1 MQFNIT
7 YLRQKDFLFN
17 TIFYLSLHLP
27 SPPLFLL
34 FLKLLSFFVNC
45 FHIIVLFVLYSY
57 LFILIISTFCDKFT
71 KEKALDKTNLFFG
84 LIHEPIMQLNYG
96 QWLICLSISLF
107 AVLYVLYFGS
117 EINLK
122 SKKKKSIS

>member
-27 SPPLFLL
+27 SPPPFS
-34 FLKLLSFFVNC
+34 FIPQTVVFFVNC

-96 QWLICLSISLF
+96 QWLICLSIDLF
-107 AVLYVLYFGS
+107 AVLYVHIFGS
-117 EINLK
+117 EINLNLK
-122 SKKKKSIS
+122 I

>member
-1 MQFNIT
+1 M
-7 YLRQKDFLFN
+7 YP
-17 TIFYLSLHLP
+17 HL
-27 SPPLFLL
+27 PLFLIPQTVV
-34 FLKLLSFFVNC
+34 FFVS

-96 QWLICLSISLF
+96 RWLICLSINLF
-107 AVLYVLYFGS
+107 AVLYVHIFGS
-117 EINLK
+117 EINLNLKKSK
-122 SKKKKSIS
+122 SKKLNTSYLHEGQLTTDTFNRK

>member
-17 TIFYLSLHLP
+17 TIIYLSLHLP
-27 SPPLFLL
+27 SPPSFSYSSNCCLFCKLFLYY
-34 FLKLLSFFVNC
+34 SFIFTVSVV
-45 FHIIVLFVLYSY
+45 IY
-57 LFILIISTFCDKFT
+57 TFT

-96 QWLICLSISLF
+96 QWLICFSISLF

-117 EINLK
+117 EINLNLNLNK
-122 SKKKKSIS
+122 QFS